1 VKKQRQNLNGA
12 AALSVLESEAPSD
25 LKQVRQLVED
35 AVESDIAAYL
45 EIIDAAEASAAVISG
60 LCTAAIAGGQWGFEN
75 LVTRLESADL
85 KIKNLDSAANEILT
99 LVYRHTSILNFVR
112 IKITAVQSIV
122 KSLSTKSASRT
133 NKSEMDTIL
142 EAQIEDRLTLSYWGE
157 DAEALFQKQATSTGQ
172 VNSRSVSTYSKLW
185 KSYLEEKFLIG
196 LGVEPEK
203 GKEDFIYER
212 IKPLVKYKKP
222 SSSQIKKLLTDSS
235 KQFGFVND
243 SKPNKKD
250 RRSSNL
256 VKFKKDLGGRMLEIS
271 YNSEGVDPDLI
282 QPILN
287 SVKGQ
292 LIIDPK
298 QSKLSVDMSNDSSQV
313 VIELEKP
320 TKDDIDT
327 LKIQLGALA
336 SNI

>member
-1 VKKQRQNLNGA
+1 MKKQPQNLNGA

-45 EIIDAAEASAAVISG
+45 ESIGAAEAPDAVISG

-75 LVTRLESADL
+75 LVTRLESANL
-85 KIKNLDSAANEILT
+85 KIKNSNSAANEILT

-122 KSLSTKSASRT
+122 KSLLSKTASRT
-133 NKSEMDTIL
+133 NKSELELIL
-142 EAQIEDRLTLSYWGE
+142 VAQIEDQSTLSYWGE
-157 DAEALFQKQATSTGQ
+157 EAEILFQKQATSTGQ

-185 KSYLEEKFLIG
+185 KSYLEEKFLIR
-196 LGVEPEK
+196 LGVEPVK
-203 GKEDFIYER
+203 GREDFISER

-222 SSSQIKKLLTDSS
+222 SSSQIKKLLTDSP
-235 KQFGFVND
+235 KQFSFVNE
-243 SKPNKKD
+243 SKLNKKE
-250 RRSSNL
+250 RSSSNL
-256 VKFKKDLGGRMLEIS
+256 IKYKKDLGGRILQIS

-287 SVKGQ
+287 SVRGQ
-292 LIIDPK
+292 LLIDPR
-298 QSKLSVDMSNDSSQV
+298 QSKLSVDMSNESSQV

>member
-1 VKKQRQNLNGA
+1 MNKSRKLNGSE
-12 AALSVLESEAPSD
+12 ALSLLEFDAPSD

-35 AVESDIAAYL
+35 AVESDISAYL
-45 EIIDAAEASAAVISG
+45 KSRGIGQVPPAVLSG

-75 LVTRLESADL
+75 LVLRLETARL
-85 KIKNLDSAANEILT
+85 KIENLDSAANEILT
-99 LVYRHTSILNFVR
+99 LVYRHTSILNYVR

-122 KSLSTKSASRT
+122 KSLLSKTALRA
-133 NKSEMDTIL
+133 NKFEMDKIL
-142 EAQIEDRLTLSYWGE
+142 ATKISDQVTLSKWAE

-185 KSYLEEKFLIG
+185 KSYLEEKILVGFGI
-196 LGVEPEK
+196 EPIN
-203 GKEDFIYER
+203 GKDDFIVER
-212 IKPLVKYKKP
+212 IKPLSKYREL
-222 SSSQIKKLLTDSS
+222 SNSQIKKLLIDSPKQVSFVAKSKRNKKEIKSS
-235 KQFGFVND
+235 KMIMY
-243 SKPNKKD
+243 
-250 RRSSNL
+250 
-256 VKFKKDLGGRMLEIS
+256 KKDLGGRMLQIS
-271 YNSEGVDPDLI
+271 YNLEGVDPDLI

-292 LIIDPK
+292 LLVDPK
-298 QSKLSVDMSNDSSQV
+298 QLKLSVDMSNDSSQV

-327 LKIQLGALA
+327 LKIQLGALV